1 MDRAD
6 EAKLKGLDPQL
17 AAGEIIIPDGTLRDH
32 VRYAKDEANKR
43 GVSSIIYLKDFARG
57 ETKTITT
64 ELDRF
69 YIHKLITL
77 RDLKIMECQEWRL
90 LVSYKKRLKLLLR
103 MQSSTGIIVG
113 GQKSCRS

>member
-6 EAKLKGLDPQL
+6 EAKLKVLDPQL
-17 AAGEIIIPDGTLRDH
+17 AAGDIIIPDGTLRDH
-32 VRYAKDEANKR
+32 VRYVKDEANKR

-69 YIHKLITL
+69 YI
-77 RDLKIMECQEWRL
+77 QRL
-90 LVSYKKRLKLLLR
+90 CLGVIAIVLVVFNKLLWL
-103 MQSSTGIIVG
+103 QC
-113 GQKSCRS
+113 KSVMVVE